1 MAPFCSER
9 KIDLIQRSVGAAADL
24 LAMFYEKG
32 LSYSSIN
39 TVRCALSAILDPY
52 GASRTTF
59 CQHPDIKR
67 FMKDIFQCRSPV
79 PGKNKTW
86 DVNIVL
92 QCIISMD
99 DSPSTQRR
107 YHETIH
113 ACDSNYT
120 TKGTVNTSNGH

>member
-1 MAPFCSER
+1 MRRAYQNRGFSEHPTDIVLQSWR
-9 KIDLIQRSVGAAADL
+9 QSSRQQKIDLIQRSVGAAADL

-67 FMKDIFQCRSPV
+67 FMKDIFQCRSPA

-99 DSPSTQRR
+99 DSTYQSKTLP
-107 YHETIH
+107 
-113 ACDSNYT
+113 
-120 TKGTVNTSNGH
+120 